1 MEIRSIETKRLDR
14 VRDEFALVFYR
25 WAQADAEK
33 QAAQGFPL
41 FSLLRDSLAANYI
54 RAYQTLPREHQA
66 NFLQAMVK
74 RTHERA
80 VGLVGESINDHEK
93 QLIEQFIRPSWE
105 NDRKELRASWNRLRL
120 TPTDRSRLV
129 KLVEECVTKETGGEF
144 EKWTS
149 TDFVFHRTMGP
160 WTVST
165 EIAIK
170 SKQNLGYEHR
180 ISLNDNPE
188 VRLKEFTSITR
199 WLGIGET
206 NWNLMTPDEVEEC
219 AEAPIVLAKYFL
231 DAVPD
236 LLAKIKI

>member
-129 KLVEECVTKETGGEF
+129 KLVEECVTKERVGNLRNGRQPISFFTGLWDHGRSPQRSRSRAN
-144 EKWTS
+144 KISGTS
-149 TDFVFHRTMGP
+149 TVY
-160 WTVST
+160 
-165 EIAIK
+165 
-170 SKQNLGYEHR
+170 L
-180 ISLNDNPE
+180 
-188 VRLKEFTSITR
+188 
-199 WLGIGET
+199 
-206 NWNLMTPDEVEEC
+206 
-219 AEAPIVLAKYFL
+219 
-231 DAVPD
+231 
-236 LLAKIKI
+236 